1 MVCSLQVSRGVG
13 GSIGLESDPRDRR
26 PRLKVGSRALPPR
39 RKVNHRPGSQEPQ
52 TVEPPVPVLATPSR
66 GGAPT
71 KEQEVSIFAIRVGRA
86 GSLLLPFTVIPPSR
100 RIFGSSQRWTRAV
113 PSQPGGRRAGQ
124 LTARGRTVY
133 GSPILRV
140 GRVADPSVLFVCIP
154 VHSEGVLFDCLG
166 FASRKASPSR
176 ALFDAS
182 RKSVRRPA
190 SWRMSGNT
198 SISRNR
204 ASDGSGRKTP
214 PVARLPAASLDSSIV
229 TPARARPGRPTS

>member
-1 MVCSLQVSRGVG
+1 MHQNSDGFARCRGLRLGGSPDECWGVQAVSGATTEEGSMVCSLQVSRGVG

-113 PSQPGGRRAGQ
+113 PLQPGGRRAG
-124 LTARGRTVY
+124 
-133 GSPILRV
+133 
-140 GRVADPSVLFVCIP
+140 
-154 VHSEGVLFDCLG
+154 
-166 FASRKASPSR
+166 
-176 ALFDAS
+176 
-182 RKSVRRPA
+182 
-190 SWRMSGNT
+190 
-198 SISRNR
+198 
-204 ASDGSGRKTP
+204 
-214 PVARLPAASLDSSIV
+214 
-229 TPARARPGRPTS
+229 